1 MNVKQFLSWILVK
14 GKWQD
19 PGNCQGTYYIGPSI
33 KLVYTIAIALS
44 RNTLRENTDMFGT
57 R

>member
-44 RNTLRENTDMFGT
+44 RHTLRGKNGYV
-57 R
+57 RN